1 MMRRARQLSSQPVD
15 PDLAFRARMQ
25 RDRERLIELS
35 ATLRRPTAWP
45 RAAGRLAAIE
55 HVAHG
60 LAGAGGVFGFTDLGE
75 DAARLERLLER
86 WRKQP
91 PVEISPRRIAALDR
105 RLAPVLERLRCAA
118 DPS

>member
-1 MMRRARQLSSQPVD
+1 MMRRARQLSSQPAD
-15 PDLAFRARMQ
+15 PGMAFRARMQ
-25 RDRERLIELS
+25 RDRKTLIELS
-35 ATLRRPTAWP
+35 ATLRRPTAWT
-45 RAAGRLAAIE
+45 RAASRLAAME

-60 LAGAGGVFGFTDLGE
+60 LAGAGGVFGFMDLSE
-75 DAARLERLLER
+75 EAARLERLLER

-105 RLAPVLERLRCAA
+105 KLAPVLERLRGAA

>member
-1 MMRRARQLSSQPVD
+1 MRRARQLASQPAD
-15 PDLAFRARMQ
+15 PETAFRARMH
-25 RDRERLIELS
+25 RDLKTLIELS
-35 ATLRRPTAWP
+35 ATLQRPTAWT

-60 LAGAGGVFGFTDLGE
+60 LAGAGGVFGFTDLSE

-91 PVEISPRRIAALDR
+91 PAEISSHRIAALAR
-105 RLAPVLERLRCAA
+105 KLAPVLERLRFAGGR
-118 DPS
+118 S

>member
-1 MMRRARQLSSQPVD
+1 MRRARQLSSQPAD
-15 PDLAFRARMQ
+15 PEMAFRARMQ
-25 RDRERLIELS
+25 RDFQTLIELS
-35 ATLRRPTAWP
+35 AALRRPTAWT

-60 LAGAGGVFGFTDLGE
+60 LAGAGGVFGFTDLSE

-86 WRKQP
+86 WRKRP
-91 PVEISPRRIAALDR
+91 PAEISVQRIAALDR
-105 RLAPVLERLRCAA
+105 KLAPVLERLRCTG